1 MIRIHSQ
8 TQLTL
13 EGFETPFERTMN
25 KNNRWVKLSACIP
38 WDDLANA
45 YYQSFNASTGRPAK
59 DARLVIGAVII
70 KHRLKLSDEETV
82 AQIQENPYLQYF
94 CGLKGFSIQAPFA
107 PSLLVE
113 IRKRMGVDV
122 FEQLHQAI
130 INQLERRTPPTDSTT
145 NGANASSE
153 LTENNSVT
161 EVSSEA
167 TVDSTETDVIID
179 EKQEAIT
186 HQGRLLLDATVA
198 EQTIRFPTDLSLLN
212 ESCPAST
219 ILSG

>member
-13 EGFETPFERTMN
+13 EGFETPFERSMN

-38 WDDLANA
+38 WDDLADA
-45 YYQSFNASTGRPAK
+45 YYLSCNASTGRPAK
-59 DARLVIGAVII
+59 DAQLVIGAVII
-70 KHRLKLSDEETV
+70 KHKLKLSDEETV

-113 IRKRMGVDV
+113 IRKRMGVNV

-130 INQLERRTPPTDSTT
+130 IDQLERRSPPTDPTI
-145 NGANASSE
+145 NGANTTSD
-153 LTENNSVT
+153 LTEHSRVAEDST
-161 EVSSEA
+161 ET
-167 TVDSTETDVIID
+167 TVDSTESDVISD
-179 EKQEAIT
+179 QKQEPIT

-198 EQTIRFPTDLSLLN
+198 DLILFFPILGINQQKSLKFH
-212 ESCPAST
+212 A
-219 ILSG
+219 I

>member
-1 MIRIHSQ
+1 MILRI
-8 TQLTL
+8 
-13 EGFETPFERTMN
+13 RN
-25 KNNRWVKLSACIP
+25 
-38 WDDLANA
+38 DLANA

-130 INQLERRTPPTDSTT
+130 INQLEHRTPPTDPDT
-145 NGANASSE
+145 NGASASSE

-198 EQTIRFPTDLSLLN
+198 EQTIRDFCTNP
-212 ESCPAST
+212 EK
-219 ILSG
+219 IL